1 MCSLFAASYN
11 APAQTGFGLGAGF
24 DVGFPGV
31 ASTALTV
38 VLALV
43 GLSML
48 ITVHNFIF

>member
-1 MCSLFAASYN
+1 MSDLGTAYS
-11 APAQTGFGLGAGF
+11 PPTSGFGLGGSL

-31 ASTALTV
+31 VNTALTI

-48 ITVHNFIF
+48 IQVSLLMVS

>member
-1 MCSLFAASYN
+1 MSDLGTAYS
-11 APAQTGFGLGAGF
+11 PPTSGFGLGGSL

-31 ASTALTV
+31 VNTALTI

-48 ITVHNFIF
+48 IQVSF